1 MNKLISLTDE
11 ALMVLYQE
19 GDEKAFEVLYQRHSR
34 RVYGFLKKRIQDP
47 HMADDVF
54 QATFTKLHTSKQ
66 RYQPKYPFLPW
77 LFTVCRSEMIDQ
89 FRKVAKNQED
99 PTADL
104 GETVANPVIQ
114 SSQSKM
120 PDLSRLPANQR
131 AALTLRY
138 QDDLE
143 FAEIAKRL
151 STSAA
156 NVRQL
161 ISRAIKSLK
170 AGEKGG

>member
-19 GDEKAFEVLYQRHSR
+19 GDEKAFEVLYQRHSG
-34 RVYGFLKKRIQDP
+34 RVYGFLRKRLRDP

-54 QATFTKLHTSKQ
+54 QATFTKLHAAKG

-77 LFTVCRSEMIDQ
+77 LFTVCRSEMIDH
-89 FRKVAKNQED
+89 FRKVARNQED

-104 GETVANPVIQ
+104 SETVAAPAADN
-114 SSQSKM
+114 SRSNM
-120 PDLSRLPANQR
+120 PDLSQLPTNQST
-131 AALTLRY
+131 ALTLRY
-138 QDDLE
+138 QEDME
-143 FAEIAKRL
+143 FVEIAKRL

-170 AGEKGG
+170 IENKG